1 METIVKY
8 APKIVLIAG
17 VWNLVNGILHDIF
30 VLRSDHGKQ
39 YDRTLL
45 RLLMDGHILIT
56 SGIVLLLCTN
66 GVRLHQPYP
75 VYIAIT
81 ICCSMIVYCIMIF
94 PFLKSLG
101 TIGIN
106 LLTLLI
112 LIVAILSI

>member
-1 METIVKY
+1 MASIIKY
-8 APKIVLIAG
+8 APTIVLIAG
-17 VWNLVNGILHDIF
+17 VWNLANGILHDIF
-30 VLRSDHGKQ
+30 VLRSEHGKQ

-56 SGIVLLLCTN
+56 SGIVLLLCIN
-66 GVRLHQPYP
+66 GVRLHESFQS
-75 VYIAIT
+75 YIAIT

-106 LLTLLI
+106 LIALI
-112 LIVAILSI
+112 FLIVSILGS